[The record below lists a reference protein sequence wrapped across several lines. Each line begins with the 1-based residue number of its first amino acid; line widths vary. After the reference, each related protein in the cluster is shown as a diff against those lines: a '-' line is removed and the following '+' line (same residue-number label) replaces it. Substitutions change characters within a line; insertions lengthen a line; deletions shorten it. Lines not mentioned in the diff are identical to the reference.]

1 MRITIEVDDKLVDN
15 IKRFC
20 KLNNMTYTE
29 YLSKIIEEKFNIDR
43 FGDLNEKINKKKPVL
58 KPIEYIEEET
68 DAPKKYLVEPNQDV
82 SDGTYIEEKKATELN
97 ETIDTKKKK
106 RQLKTK

>member
-1 MRITIEVDDKLVDN
+1 MRITIEVDDKFGEN

-29 YLSKIIEEKFNIDR
+29 YLSKIIEEKFNVDR
-43 FGDLNEKINKKKPVL
+43 FGDLNEKVKKKQPVL
-58 KPIEYIEEET
+58 KPVEHIEEEV
-68 DAPKKYLVEPNQDV
+68 KREKEV
-82 SDGTYIEEKKATELN
+82 SLETYTEEKKVPELN
-97 ETIDTKKKK
+97 KTEEPKKTK

>member
-1 MRITIEVDDKLVDN
+1 MRITIEVDDKLGEN

-29 YLSKIIEEKFNIDR
+29 YLSKIIEEKFNVDR
-43 FGDLNEKINKKKPVL
+43 FGDLNEKVKKKQPVL
-58 KPIEYIEEET
+58 KPVEHIEEEV
-68 DAPKKYLVEPNQDV
+68 KQEKEV
-82 SDGTYIEEKKATELN
+82 SPETYTEEKKAPELN
-97 ETIDTKKKK
+97 KTEEPKKTK